1 MKKTVIAAAIVASV
15 GLSAYLG
22 FRPDPTSTL
31 TEIQL
36 ANAEALSN
44 IDYDYSTGKE
54 NRFLCGGSLAS
65 GSCQFMVVSCEGGGA
80 GCNRRRCPVHG

>member
-1 MKKTVIAAAIVASV
+1 MKKTVIATAIVAAV
-15 GLSAYLG
+15 GFSAYLG
-22 FRPDPTSTL
+22 FRPDPASSL
-31 TEIQL
+31 TELQL

-44 IDYDYSTGKE
+44 NEYDYSTGKE

-65 GSCQFMVVSCEGGGA
+65 GSCQFMVVSCEGGA